1 MAASDYFRTMF
12 KSCYEESQCCEVVLP
27 GVEEDD
33 LEPIVNYFYTGSI
46 IINGDN
52 VGSLLSAASLL
63 LLPRLSQGDL
73 THLIGGLGQ
82 LIHSGGLGGLGVA
95 HVVLTCQDVRGCTL
109 LVWPLNDV
117 EFFDYQRKHRAIIKL

>member
-73 THLIGGLGQ
+73 TIKTFQ
-82 LIHSGGLGGLGVA
+82 IKFTS
-95 HVVLTCQDVRGCTL
+95 LTNRHISLKLFQ
-109 LVWPLNDV
+109 
-117 EFFDYQRKHRAIIKL
+117 YQ